1 MRLAGEYAQGALQES
16 WEATSFHVVGAEVGT
31 DE

>member
-16 WEATSFHVVGAEVGT
+16 WEATSFHVIGT